1 VSITSA
7 DIVIWNALRDRLM
20 SEHGLEED
28 DPAVFDTLD
37 GELSLADRLADLLRA
52 ALESEA
58 LAEALGL
65 RLKDMQDRKARLEH
79 RAKVFRREVAKT
91 ALAARIPKMEREDFT
106 ASFTLPDHGPV
117 DVPDIEAV
125 PTEYCRIKKEP
136 DKKRIAELLKGGLM
150 PNWAKWSEPQ
160 PRATVR
166 TR

>member
-1 VSITSA
+1 VTISSA
-7 DIVIWNALRDRLM
+7 DIAIWNALRERLM
-20 SEHGLEED
+20 VEHNLED
-28 DPAVFDTLD
+28 DDPVLYDTLD

-52 ALESEA
+52 ALDSEA

-125 PTEYCRIKKEP
+125 PVEYCRIKKEP